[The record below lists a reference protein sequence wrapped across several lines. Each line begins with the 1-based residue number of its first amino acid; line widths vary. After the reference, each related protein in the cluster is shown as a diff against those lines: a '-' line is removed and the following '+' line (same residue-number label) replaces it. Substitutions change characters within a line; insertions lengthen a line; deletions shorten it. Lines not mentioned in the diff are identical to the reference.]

1 MQGFLDFFLEDNWR
15 LPLSLFT
22 AEGGQEETTPT
33 PAQVQGMEGG
43 GGAEDGLAF
52 SLLWGICSHPPGPD
66 FPNLLPMFLTF
77 QGHQK

>member
-43 GGAEDGLAF
+43 GG
-52 SLLWGICSHPPGPD
+52 

>member
-52 SLLWGICSHPPGPD
+52 SLLWGICSHPTPPPG
-66 FPNLLPMFLTF
+66 LTFLTF
-77 QGHQK
+77 FPCF